1 MKKKEVLEAIVAME
15 SIIPVMR
22 EYANGKQIQVKEGD
36 IWIDVLNPNFTW
48 GDEYRVK
55 PEIIYEPFTI
65 EDAPFF
71 REKWIK
77 RENDGEISKISA
89 YNNKKIAVI
98 GTNPQSIWLSY
109 GEVFDLYLF
118 EDGSRFGKI
127 KKD

>member
-77 RENDGEISKISA
+77 RQDGETSKIIA
-89 YNNKKIAVI
+89 YNNKKISLSS
-98 GTNPQSIWLSY
+98 TNNNAWLSY
-109 GEVFDLYLF
+109 GEVFDLYFF

-127 KKD
+127 KKE